1 MATTKRA
8 LTDRGAS
15 ESAAP
20 RHGGRV
26 ERGITDALRASHGG
40 ERPEPRWAAC
50 EALARTLGRALDGA
64 AAGGEVYAV
73 VQLSGRLLGVLREL
87 GLTPAGSTRTAEDDA
102 LAAFLSGLAEPTY
115 PT

>member
-8 LTDRGAS
+8 LTNRGAS
-15 ESAAP
+15 ESGVP

-26 ERGITDALRASHGG
+26 ERGITDALRASRAG
-40 ERPEPRWAAC
+40 ERPDPRWAAV

-87 GLTPAGSTRTAEDDA
+87 GLTPASTTGTAEDDA
-102 LAAFLSGLAEPTY
+102 LAALLADLSVPTY
-115 PT
+115 TT